1 MKTKNKGIKYQ
12 HRKDWIG
19 SKSSCVTYSNQPL
32 YASLKSAQIET
43 LSLSIYIY
51 NIRLDLYIHMYP
63 HLSIYIYICEW
74 WMMTCLP
81 LSLPLYK
88 DRTGIGIFK
97 QWMAFICWNPTLK
110 TVRDIQTSQRNLSWH
125 RRNKCP
131 LSVKKKQ
138 LLLSS

>member
-43 LSLSIYIY
+43 LSLYIYIY

-63 HLSIYIYICEW
+63 HLSIYIYIYM
-74 WMMTCLP
+74 WMVNDDLSP
-81 LSLPLYK
+81 SLPPSL
-88 DRTGIGIFK
+88 
-97 QWMAFICWNPTLK
+97 
-110 TVRDIQTSQRNLSWH
+110 
-125 RRNKCP
+125 
-131 LSVKKKQ
+131 
-138 LLLSS
+138 